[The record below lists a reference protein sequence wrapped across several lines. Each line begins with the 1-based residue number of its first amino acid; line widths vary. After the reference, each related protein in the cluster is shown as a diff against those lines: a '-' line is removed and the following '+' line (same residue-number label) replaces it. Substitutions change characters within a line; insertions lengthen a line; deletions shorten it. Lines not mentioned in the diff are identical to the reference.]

1 MNPPAIIK
9 LPLSTFENMA
19 MEFAWRIDDIRDQF
33 KEFYMEMYYFE
44 VLFAKFDYST
54 SSYVFNPL
62 QTIGK
67 YC

>member
-19 MEFAWRIDDIRDQF
+19 MEFAWRINDIHDQF
-33 KEFYMEMYYFE
+33 KEFYMEMYHFK
-44 VLFAKFDYST
+44 VLFAKFNFST
-54 SSYVFNPL
+54 FPHVFDPL